1 MLSASS
7 LLILMPKV
15 VVMPGD
21 ADFPQRFELLQ
32 SGLVIVAE
40 LEEQTDNDSSPQ
52 LDQARSY
59 LAQAGQKITTSGFDS
74 QFSKAMGLAS
84 SVAIAHEDDELAED
98 ALELGG
104 DHWFEDGE
112 SSAEIVTQEPDETYR
127 LTTSRRDNN
136 QNQIEA
142 NNPSGP
148 PAITDGGAEINTDQG
163 QQGRCSN
170 CGQTRNVAHTA
181 EAGTT
186 VGDYL
191 GLAGSS
197 TADVCTRCWSRIPEE
212 VTQSD
217 DFGLLEFEG
226 WERQITTSESRFV
239 SATWE
244 SDDYMVNLDAVG
256 DGEWTLSWFGE
267 NEGETDNWYGRYEAR
282 QSAIDKI
289 QRAIRLSWMINN
301 L

>member
-1 MLSASS
+1 
-7 LLILMPKV
+7 V
-15 VVMPGD
+15 
-21 ADFPQRFELLQ
+21 
-32 SGLVIVAE
+32 
-40 LEEQTDNDSSPQ
+40 DNE
-52 LDQARSY
+52 
-59 LAQAGQKITTSGFDS
+59 G
-74 QFSKAMGLAS
+74 
-84 SVAIAHEDDELAED
+84 HEDIEHFYEVDIED
-98 ALELGG
+98 KTITHYTPEGT
-104 DHWFEDGE
+104 WFEDGE
-112 SSAEIVTQEPDETYR
+112 SSAEIVSREPEETYR

-244 SDDYMVNLDAVG
+244 SDDYMVNLHAVG